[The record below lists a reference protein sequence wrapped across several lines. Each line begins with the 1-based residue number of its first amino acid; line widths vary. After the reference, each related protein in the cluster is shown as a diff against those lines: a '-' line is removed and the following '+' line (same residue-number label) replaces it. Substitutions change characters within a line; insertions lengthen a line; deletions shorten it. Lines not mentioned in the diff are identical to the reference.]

1 MSEESKALATRIT
14 TVRGMFEK
22 ALPEL
27 KRAAPRHITA
37 ERMIKVMTASL
48 SRVFKLAE
56 CTPQSLLLA
65 LMTATELGLEP
76 NSPLGH
82 GYILPV
88 WNSRAGVN
96 EAQFWPGYRGLIY
109 LAFQS
114 GEVTDIRSCAVREG
128 DLWRYRDTRGGI
140 DWEWAPADLDES
152 DEAREA
158 RRIRRVYAAASMTG
172 DREHIEVMST
182 AEIERIRKR
191 APSSRSK
198 RETPWDTDWEQM
210 ARKTVIKRLCK
221 YLPLSTEKTELL
233 ARAIE
238 VDNAASGDAA
248 DDVLE
253 VLAQQPPPD
262 VPEIVTESSAGEH
275 RAPVVAPESR
285 QLNADTRVPAQQPT
299 SRAEEVRAKVA
310 EKARRAAAPA
320 PATAEGEP
328 PAQQESHADGDPLKD

>member
-1 MSEESKALATRIT
+1 MSDPKKDETKALAQRIG

-27 KRAAPRHITA
+27 KRATPKHITA

-48 SRVFKLAE
+48 SRVWKLAE

-82 GYILPV
+82 AYILPV
-88 WNSRAGVN
+88 WNGKAGVN

-114 GEVTDIRSCAVREG
+114 GEVNDIRSCAVREG
-128 DLWRYRDTRGGI
+128 DLWRYRDTRGGV

-158 RRIRRVYAAASMTG
+158 RRIRRVYAAATMTG

-191 APSSRSK
+191 APSSRAK

-238 VDNAASGDAA
+238 VDNAAMGEAS
-248 DDVLE
+248 DDILE
-253 VLAQQPPPD
+253 VLATAPPPEEQQQPA
-262 VPEIVTESSAGEH
+262 EIVTSGEP
-275 RAPVVAPESR
+275 APAEPR
-285 QLNADTRVPAQQPT
+285 QLVADSRVPVAAPT
-299 SRAEEVRAKVA
+299 SRAEEVRARVA
-310 EKARRAAAPA
+310 AKRAAAGA
-320 PATAEGEP
+320 PP
-328 PAQQESHADGDPLKD
+328 PAQPEPEPPTADGDPMND